1 MKENQS
7 DIKNLED
14 KHKMSIILYI
24 FRNGRVQSM
33 MPFLRLRACLIKF
46 DEVETVGILNR
57 NDPYLW

>member
-33 MPFLRLRACLIKF
+33 MPFLRLQACLIKF
-46 DEVETVGILNR
+46 DGVETIGILNR
-57 NDPYLW
+57 NDS